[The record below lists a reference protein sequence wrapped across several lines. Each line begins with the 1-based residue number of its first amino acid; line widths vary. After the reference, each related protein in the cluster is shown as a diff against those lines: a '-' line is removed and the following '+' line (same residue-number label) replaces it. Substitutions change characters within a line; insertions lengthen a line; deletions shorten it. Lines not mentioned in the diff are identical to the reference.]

1 MLARQRHVFLVAR
14 EPSQMTDAC
23 GPFLQNLDTSDSRID
38 LPGFLNRP
46 LRTLEARSGK
56 VGVVTNVTEVNDI
69 ADNPIKATIRDSS
82 GNPYAFVLCSQPQY
96 PSLVAR
102 GVTQTETIR
111 ALLGR
116 ELGAVLIRPL
126 LAGAVNGVS
135 YAILPWHRPMPASGL
150 GRYLA
155 RTRIRRKVLSWL
167 RRANQAAVATHL
179 KNDASANFKYV
190 LQRLRTFQELDVE
203 LRDAVD
209 FSLGRLQNGDW
220 CPKHTFDHNDL
231 SIDNLVL
238 PATHRNPQDQGFV
251 IIDWA
256 GATVRGFGIY
266 DLVRLCRSAAIPT
279 RILAHELRSH
289 CDILQCNLV
298 DAKGHL
304 LACLGNLYL
313 SLECFSEE
321 QFGKLL
327 DSSWRT
333 LLSALYKSN
342 KYSLK
347 RVILHM
353 YSAPSL

>member
-1 MLARQRHVFLVAR
+1 
-14 EPSQMTDAC
+14 MTKAC
-23 GPFLQNLDTSDSRID
+23 GRSYQNLDTSDPPID
-38 LPGFLNRP
+38 LPGFLNGP
-46 LRTLEARSGK
+46 LRTLEVRSGK
-56 VGVVTNVTEVNDI
+56 VGVVTNVTEVDDI

-82 GNPYAFVLCSQPQY
+82 GNPYAFVLCSRPQY

-102 GVTQTETIR
+102 GVARAETIR
-111 ALLGR
+111 TLLGR

-155 RTRIRRKVLSWL
+155 RTRTRRRVLSWL
-167 RRANQAAVATHL
+167 RRANQTAVATHL
-179 KNDASANFKYV
+179 KNDASAKFEYA
-190 LQRLRTFQELDVE
+190 LQNLRTFRELDVE
-203 LRDAVD
+203 LRDAVAW
-209 FSLGRLQNGDW
+209 SLGRLQNGDW

-238 PATHRNPQDQGFV
+238 PARHENPQHQGFV
-251 IIDWA
+251 IIDWV
-256 GATVRGFGIY
+256 GATARGFGIY

-279 RILAHELRSH
+279 RILAHEIRSH
-289 CDILQCNLV
+289 CDALQCNLV

-313 SLECFSEE
+313 NLECFPEE
-321 QFGKLL
+321 QFGMLL
-327 DSSWRT
+327 DTSWRT

-342 KYSLK
+342 KHSRK
-347 RVILHM
+347 RVILDM
-353 YSAPSL
+353 YSGALL